1 MLISMQ
7 PYVARQAPLS
17 WDSPGKNTGVGCHA
31 LLQGIAPTQGSNSH
45 LLLLLRYRWIL
56 SPLSHLGSPEYMR
69 AGGIHA
75 LHRPAMGT
83 CQLWPGYTEM
93 SIPRGHSSQLCHL
106 TWQLFNIKSLGW
118 SEIEY
123 SDDTH

>member
-1 MLISMQ
+1 MGFS
-7 PYVARQAPLS
+7 RQEYWSGLPFP
-17 WDSPGKNTGVGCHA
+17 SPGDLPDTGIKPA
-31 LLQGIAPTQGSNSH
+31 FATLQADS
-45 LLLLLRYRWIL
+45 
-56 SPLSHLGSPEYMR
+56 SPLGHLGSPEYMR